1 MGRRHN
7 LDKYPE
13 AKKEAIK
20 MYQEGKT
27 IREIEKEIKV
37 KFPNAQTSKSA
48 IHRIIKKIKPFL
60 QLRDAGVISDND
72 INLIAQAENLSALSY
87 GLLMEVI
94 AEWQEKGTIEEAKL
108 DKLMDLLATA
118 GRLGRDAAYIEK
130 TKNQLLQFTEKLF
143 EKVTA
148 VIVKNIPDEE
158 TRERIL
164 RELRDELQA

>member
-1 MGRRHN
+1 
-7 LDKYPE
+7 
-13 AKKEAIK
+13 
-20 MYQEGKT
+20 
-27 IREIEKEIKV
+27 
-37 KFPNAQTSKSA
+37 
-48 IHRIIKKIKPFL
+48 
-60 QLRDAGVISDND
+60 
-72 INLIAQAENLSALSY
+72 
-87 GLLMEVI
+87 MEVI